1 MRVATFDS
9 LQKANATLKNEATS
23 ISDKTMM
30 CCEVT
35 FLIEFHYSPFALLQS
50 KRKSPKT
57 VRCS

>member
-1 MRVATFDS
+1 
-9 LQKANATLKNEATS
+9 LQKANDTLKNEATS

-35 FLIEFHYSPFALLQS
+35 FLIELHYSPFALLQS